1 MYYKQKKHSFIEKV
15 NIRQNIKVIVF
26 WLIKRSRYKSV
37 RKVKKKM
44 EFVKCEAKMYI

>member
-37 RKVKKKM
+37 RKVKKNGIRK
-44 EFVKCEAKMYI
+44 VRSKNV